1 MPVSIAYSSRG
12 WRRRMHMKRYTLSMI
27 GLAIVTAIIA
37 NPGIALACNKL
48 IGI

>member
-1 MPVSIAYSSRG
+1 
-12 WRRRMHMKRYTLSMI
+12 MKRYTFSMI

-48 IGI
+48 IGT